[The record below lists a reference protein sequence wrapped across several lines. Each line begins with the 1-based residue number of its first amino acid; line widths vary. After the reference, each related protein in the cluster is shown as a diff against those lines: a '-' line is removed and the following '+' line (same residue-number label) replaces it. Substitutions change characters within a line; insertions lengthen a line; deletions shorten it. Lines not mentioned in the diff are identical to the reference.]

1 MRRVGN
7 ALLVGLLLV
16 SAVSSAVGVAS
27 AANVSIQS
35 VETSVDQPAP
45 GEAFTVTTTVAN
57 LESSSGPADVTDVYI
72 RRASGSGELAR
83 IEDVGT
89 IAAGGSIGIPL
100 TLDIEKTGGQRLQV
114 NVVVKD
120 GGGYRRVQYP
130 LYVDVQEPDEA
141 SVSVSTPEDLVAGQE
156 SPVNVTVSN
165 GDEGTLSNVRLE
177 LDGDAAIE
185 NPERVSAAIQSGS
198 QVTHAFDMTF
208 AEAGER
214 TIDATVTYS
223 MNGTT
228 RSIDRA
234 ITVGVEEATVDAE
247 LTATTTTVNG
257 SSAIEASL
265 TEFGNV
271 ELRDGQVSA
280 VADGEVLTR
289 TLVPDVGAEETR
301 TVTLDGDDV
310 PAGEVTVVAQYTA
323 AGEEQ
328 TAETTVDYSPL
339 EQSNVTLTGVE
350 VTRQGSTLT
359 LDGDASNIGSADASS
374 VLVSVVESEGVAPA
388 APNGEY
394 FVGGVESSEFATFE
408 LTASAG
414 ANASVDSVPVRISY
428 SAAGERVD
436 RIVAVDVSDASGGA
450 AAASGAASGPNAA
463 AGPGGSGGSGLPLTT
478 IGIGLAVVALG
489 GVGLAAYR
497 WRQQ

>member
-1 MRRVGN
+1 MRRLGS

-16 SAVSSAVGVAS
+16 STVSSAAGVAS

-57 LESSSGPADVTDVYI
+57 LQSSSGPADVTDVYI

-89 IAAGGSIGIPL
+89 IAAGGSIDIPL
-100 TLDIEKTGGQRLQV
+100 TLAIDKTGGQRLQV

-120 GGGYRRVQYP
+120 GSGYRRVQYP

-141 SVSVSTPEDLVAGQE
+141 SISVSTPDDLVAGQE

-165 GDEGTLSNVRLE
+165 GGEGTLSNVRLE
-177 LDGDAAIE
+177 LGGDGAIE
-185 NPERVSAAIQSGS
+185 NSERVSAAIQSGA
-198 QVTHAFDMTF
+198 QVTNEFDMTF
-208 AEAGER
+208 AEAGEQ
-214 TIDATVTYS
+214 TIDATLTYN

-228 RSIDRA
+228 RTIDRA
-234 ITVGVEEATVDAE
+234 VTIGVEKPNTDAE
-247 LTATTTTVNG
+247 LTATTTTVNE
-257 SSAIEASL
+257 SSAIEATL

-271 ELRDGQVSA
+271 ELRDVQVRA
-280 VADGEVLTR
+280 VVDGEVITR
-289 TLVPDVGAEETR
+289 KLVPDVSTEETQI
-301 TVTLDGDDV
+301 VTLDGDDI

-323 AGEEQ
+323 AGEQQ
-328 TAETTVDYSPL
+328 TTETTVEYSPL
-339 EQSNVTLTGVE
+339 EQSNMTLTGVA
-350 VTRQGSTLT
+350 VTRQGTTIT

-374 VLVSVVESEGVAPA
+374 VLVSVVESESVTPA

-394 FVGGVESSEFATFE
+394 FVGSVESSEFATFE

-414 ANASVDSVPVRISY
+414 ANASVDSVPVRVSY
-428 SAAGERVD
+428 SAAGERVE
-436 RIVAVDVSDASGGA
+436 RIVEVDVSDASGGGA
-450 AAASGAASGPNAA
+450 AAAGAASRANG
-463 AGPGGSGGSGLPLTT
+463 AGAPGDSGGGLPLTT
-478 IGIGLAVVALG
+478 IGIGVAVLVLG
-489 GVGLAAYR
+489 GVGVAAYR

>member
-1 MRRVGN
+1 MKRIGST
-7 ALLVGLLLV
+7 LLVGLLLV
-16 SAVSSAVGVAS
+16 STVSSAVGVAS

-45 GEAFTVTTTVAN
+45 GEAFTVTTTVVN
-57 LESSSGPADVTDVYI
+57 LESSSGPADVTDVYV

-89 IAAGGSIGIPL
+89 IAAGGSIDIPL
-100 TLDIEKTGGQRLQV
+100 TLDINKTGGQRLQV

-141 SVSVSTPEDLVAGQE
+141 SISVSTPEDLVAGQE

-165 GDEGTLSNVRLE
+165 GDDGTLSNVRLE
-177 LDGDAAIE
+177 LGGDGAIE

-198 QVTHAFDMTF
+198 QVSHAFDMTF
-208 AEAGER
+208 AEAGEQ
-214 TIDATVTYS
+214 TISATLTYNV
-223 MNGTT
+223 NGTT
-228 RSIDRA
+228 RTIDREV
-234 ITVGVEEATVDAE
+234 TVGVEEANTDAE
-247 LTATTTTVNG
+247 LTATSTTVNG
-257 SSAIEASL
+257 SSAIEATL

-280 VADGEVLTR
+280 VVDGDVVTR
-289 TLVPDVGAEETR
+289 TLVSDVGAEETQ
-301 TVTLDGDDV
+301 TVTLDGDDI

-323 AGEEQ
+323 AGEQQ

-350 VTRQGSTLT
+350 VTRQGTTIT

-374 VLVSVVESEGVAPA
+374 VLVSVVESEGVTPA

-394 FVGGVESSEFATFE
+394 FVGSVESSEFATFE

-428 SAAGERVD
+428 SAAGERVE
-436 RIVAVDVSDASGGA
+436 RIVEVDVSDTSGGA
-450 AAASGAASGPNAA
+450 AAAASAANGPSGGGA
-463 AGPGGSGGSGLPLTT
+463 PGGSDSGLPLTT
-478 IGIGLAVVALG
+478 IGIGVAVLVLG
-489 GVGLAAYR
+489 GVGFAAYR